1 MKFPVLPVITLD
13 GGATLQTTNFLKSA
27 CSTCSINGA
36 KDQSLDANYK
46 YWRTRI
52 FYSMFVGYAFFYFT
66 RKSYNFVM
74 PVMLDDL
81 GYTKAQLGIL
91 GTALYLSYGISKF
104 ASGVMSEYSNPRY
117 FMAAGIIITG
127 LLNIWFGLSSS
138 ILAFTIIC
146 ILNGWFQGFGWP
158 ACTKLLTYWYSR
170 TERGGWWSIAST
182 SHGVGGMLIP
192 LFAGFIATTLGWRW
206 GMFMPGILGIVIGLF
221 LINRLR
227 DIPTTLGLP
236 PIEEY
241 KNDYPPDVAVSD
253 SGKDNLTVKEVLF
266 GQVLNNRWVWLLSF
280 SYFFVYVV
288 RTGIN
293 DWAHIFL
300 KEAKGY
306 DVLLANASIFWFEL
320 GGIAGM
326 LVAGFGSDTL
336 FKGRRVP
343 VIIGYTFGLM
353 LALPAFWY
361 SPQGYYVLDYLL
373 MGIIGF
379 LVFGPQMLVGL
390 VVAECVDKK
399 AACTANG
406 FAGLFGCLG
415 SAAAAYPIGY
425 IVDHWGWSGYFM
437 GMLACTLAILV
448 ITLKASPSPS
458 RLTLSYS

>member
-1 MKFPVLPVITLD
+1 LETITLQMVNFSKEACCSSNNSKEQAVD
-13 GGATLQTTNFLKSA
+13 TN
-27 CSTCSINGA
+27 
-36 KDQSLDANYK
+36 YR
-46 YWRTRI
+46 YWRIRI
-52 FYSMFVGYAFFYFT
+52 FYSMFIGYALFYFT

-81 GYTKAQLGIL
+81 GFSKAQLGIV
-91 GTALYLSYGISKF
+91 GTALYLSYGVSKF
-104 ASGVMSEYSNPRY
+104 VSGVMSEYSNPRY
-117 FMAAGIIITG
+117 FMAAGLIITG
-127 LLNIWFGLSSS
+127 LLNIWFGFSSS
-138 ILAFTIIC
+138 IVMFTVIWAI
-146 ILNGWFQGFGWP
+146 NGWFQGFGWP

-170 TERGGWWSIAST
+170 TERGGWWSICST

-192 LFAGFIATTLGWRW
+192 LFAGGIATALGWRW
-206 GMFMPGILGIVIGLF
+206 GMYLSGGLCIIGGLF

-227 DIPTTLGLP
+227 DIPMTLGLP

-241 KNDYPPDVAVSD
+241 RNDYPPEGCAIDIS
-253 SGKDNLTVKEVLF
+253 KDKLSIKELLF
-266 GQVLNNRWVWLLSF
+266 EQVLNNKWVWLLSI

-306 DVLLANASIFWFEL
+306 NVLLAGASIFWFEV

-326 LVAGFGSDTL
+326 LVAGFGSDSL

-353 LALPAFWY
+353 LVLPAFWY
-361 SPQGYYVLDYLL
+361 SPPGYYVLDYLL
-373 MGIIGF
+373 MGILGF
-379 LVFGPQMLVGL
+379 LIYGPQMLVGM
-390 VVAECVDKK
+390 VVAESVDKK

-406 FAGLFGCLG
+406 FAGLFAYIG
-415 SAAAAYPIGY
+415 AAAAGYPIGV
-425 IVDHWGWSGYFM
+425 IVDRWGWTGYFTS
-437 GMLACTLAILV
+437 MLICTFAILV

-458 RLTLSYS
+458 RLTLSYNS